1 MYTDTKLEEE
11 IAAIDLMGPEPSDEH
26 SRELYYIGKLRTLIA
41 ERSKEAGRQLT
52 ACTVT
57 FGCQMN
63 ARDSEKLIGILVQ
76 SGFAPVETE
85 EADFVIFNTCTVRD
99 NADQRT
105 FGRLGRISHLKK
117 KNPYMKVAICGCMM
131 QEKGNV
137 DKVRKSYPFVDLIF
151 GTHNIYRFAQYLWEV
166 YSTDKKATHIWE
178 KADQIVENLPV
189 ERKFSYKSG
198 INIMFGCDNFCS
210 YCIVPYV
217 RGRERSRDPR
227 EILRETESLAQD
239 GVREIMLLGQ
249 NVNSYGKG
257 LENPITFA
265 ELLDEVCK
273 VDGMARPL
281 YDAASQGSVLRPDP
295 GDPGQSQGSQTRPF
309 ASAERL

>member
-137 DKVRKSYPFVDLIF
+137 DKVRKS
-151 GTHNIYRFAQYLWEV
+151 
-166 YSTDKKATHIWE
+166 
-178 KADQIVENLPV
+178 
-189 ERKFSYKSG
+189 
-198 INIMFGCDNFCS
+198 
-210 YCIVPYV
+210 
-217 RGRERSRDPR
+217 
-227 EILRETESLAQD
+227 
-239 GVREIMLLGQ
+239 
-249 NVNSYGKG
+249 
-257 LENPITFA
+257 
-265 ELLDEVCK
+265 
-273 VDGMARPL
+273 
-281 YDAASQGSVLRPDP
+281 
-295 GDPGQSQGSQTRPF
+295 
-309 ASAERL
+309 

>member
-63 ARDSEKLIGILVQ
+63 ARDSEKLIGSLVQ

-151 GTHNIYRFAQYLWEV
+151 GTHNIYRFAQQVKQGE
-166 YSTDKKATHIWE
+166 
-178 KADQIVENLPV
+178 ADEALVKSAVTVFGEWSPLPIPV
-189 ERKFSYKSG
+189 VPINRAISG
-198 INIMFGCDNFCS
+198 TNA
-210 YCIVPYV
+210 
-217 RGRERSRDPR
+217 
-227 EILRETESLAQD
+227 LREGKTDSWLAPF
-239 GVREIMLLGQ
+239 LGY
-249 NVNSYGKG
+249 SKY
-257 LENPITFA
+257 
-265 ELLDEVCK
+265 
-273 VDGMARPL
+273 
-281 YDAASQGSVLRPDP
+281 
-295 GDPGQSQGSQTRPF
+295 
-309 ASAERL
+309 